1 MCAYVSKYICM
12 CVCVHAPWPGTEITC
27 ECQFFP
33 STVWVLGVKLR
44 SLGLPL
50 PIEPSHQPYFLI
62 LILVFTLTHEL
73 FEGLLLSFHTL
84 QHFDYLLVFI

>member
-1 MCAYVSKYICM
+1 MYV
-12 CVCVHAPWPGTEITC
+12 CVCPCSMMSVSGTEITC

-44 SLGLPL
+44 SLGLLL

-62 LILVFTLTHEL
+62 LILVFTVTHEL
-73 FEGLLLSFHTL
+73 FEGLLLSFHAL
-84 QHFDYLLVFI
+84 QRFDYLLVFI